1 MEMTRVQIKVLQN
14 HDALVQNAAER
25 FVASAV
31 DAIRAHG
38 RFHVAL
44 SGGRTPKSLYA
55 LLATDR
61 YAARVDWPRV
71 HVFWGDERC
80 VPPADP
86 MSNYRMVRE
95 TLIDRVPLPA
105 ENVHRI
111 RGEDDPV
118 AAAAVYEREL
128 RHVLG
133 TSAGPPTPDARFDLI
148 LLGMG
153 DDGHTAS
160 LFPGLTAVGEHER
173 WVMAQYVAAVSM
185 WRVTCT
191 PVLFNAAA
199 AVVFLVSG
207 REKAETL
214 RQVLEGPYQPE
225 LLPAQVVAPRDG
237 SVCWLLDAAAAAN
250 LTEAGGQ

>member
-14 HDALVQNAAER
+14 PAELVQAAAER

-31 DAIRAHG
+31 EAIRTHG
-38 RFHVAL
+38 RFRVAL
-44 SGGRTPKSLYA
+44 SGGTTPKSLYT
-55 LLATDR
+55 LLSTDR
-61 YAARVDWPRV
+61 YAARVDWSRV

-95 TLIDRVPLPA
+95 TLIDQVPLPA
-105 ENVHRI
+105 ENVHRM

-118 AAAAVYEREL
+118 AAAAAYERVL
-128 RHVLG
+128 RHELG
-133 TSAGPPTPDARFDLI
+133 ISAGPPTPDARFDLM

-160 LFPGLTAVGEHER
+160 LFPGLTAVSEHER
-173 WVMAQYVAAVSM
+173 WVTAEYVAEVSM
-185 WRVTCT
+185 WRVSCT
-191 PVLFNAAA
+191 PALFNTAA

-207 REKAETL
+207 REKAAML
-214 RQVLEGPYQPE
+214 RRVLEGPYQPE
-225 LLPAQVVAPRDG
+225 VLPAQVVAPHDG

>member
-1 MEMTRVQIKVLQN
+1 MLQN
-14 HDALVQNAAER
+14 RDALVQSAAER

-31 DAIRAHG
+31 EAIRTHG
-38 RFHVAL
+38 RFRVAL
-44 SGGRTPKSLYA
+44 SGGTTPKSLYT
-55 LLATDR
+55 LLSTDR
-61 YAARVDWPRV
+61 YAARVDWSRV

-111 RGEDDPV
+111 RGEVDPV
-118 AAAAVYEREL
+118 AAAAAYEREL
-128 RHVLG
+128 RHELG
-133 TSAGPPTPDARFDLI
+133 ISAGPPTPDARFDLM

-160 LFPGLTAVGEHER
+160 LFPGLTAVSEHER
-173 WVMAQYVAAVSM
+173 WVMAEYVAEVSM

-191 PVLFNAAA
+191 AALFNTAA

-207 REKAETL
+207 REKAAML
-214 RQVLEGPYQPE
+214 RRVLEGPYQPE
-225 LLPAQVVAPRDG
+225 VLPAQVVAPHDG